1 MAQQSYGSESNIFR
15 DYFKVTTKVSKKR
28 LSFNVGLWKFV
39 PEQLE
44 IFEHE
49 YFLLQKFP
57 KCFWLGRK
65 NDFPST
71 STLEVQP
78 ILLSQHYQSLR
89 LPEGEFL

>member
-1 MAQQSYGSESNIFR
+1 MRISNCNGHSSATEVRVVFFK
-15 DYFKVTTKVSKKR
+15 DYLKVTTKVSKKR

-49 YFLLQKFP
+49 YFLLQRFP
-57 KCFWLGRK
+57 KCFWSGRK

-71 STLEVQP
+71 STVEA
-78 ILLSQHYQSLR
+78 
-89 LPEGEFL
+89 